1 MTTTHSLAALR
12 VAPESHVHPSVHLLV
27 EDADLVRRTL
37 AALPPDAD
45 PSQVHVVTLR
55 VPASFGRTHL
65 VPSDGELV
73 VRGLRGSRTTPSR
86 LALGVSP
93 SRTHKLTVVVGPH
106 DGGPVVYTAYWG
118 EPAPREPGDPSLDDA
133 GRAEAEAFWA
143 EHALVP
149 EEGEQVVI
157 NLTPHDVTVVRDDG
171 STVTIPTSGVVAR
184 VSSSSAPTGREVLGV
199 PVEVVDLGEV
209 EGLPAAQGDV
219 TFIVSGIVRSALG
232 TSRPDVVSPG
242 QLVRDAAGRVI
253 GCRALVGVR

>member
-1 MTTTHSLAALR
+1 MTTHRLQSLR

-55 VPASFGRTHL
+55 MRTARGTTHL
-65 VPSDGELV
+65 VSPREGACV

-93 SRTHKLTVVVGPH
+93 AYTSELTVVVGPH

-133 GRAEAEAFWA
+133 GRAESEEFWA

-157 NLTPHDVTVVRDDG
+157 NLTPHDVVVVRDDG

-219 TFIVSGIVRSALG
+219 TFVVSGIVRSALG